1 MKPSNS
7 FFTPFFAIIF
17 AVATFISTMIPV
29 AQAGTLTT
37 TSRGGDSWTLTF
49 SDDDITTGTSEA
61 VFCNGRQAMIIKAEL
76 WMPSMGHGSS
86 PVGLFPQAGGCTAI
100 RNMNFMMR
108 GDWEVRLWLNNNDSG
123 KFSFDVR

>member
-1 MKPSNS
+1 MIPRHSPIA
-7 FFTPFFAIIF
+7 PFFSIIF
-17 AVATFISTMIPV
+17 AIATFAVTMIPV
-29 AQAGTLTT
+29 ARAGTLTT

-49 SDDDITTGTSEA
+49 SNDVVTTDTTEA
-61 VFCNGRQAMIIKAEL
+61 VFCNGRQAMVIQADL

-86 PVGLFPQAGGCTAI
+86 PVALFPQAGGCTAI